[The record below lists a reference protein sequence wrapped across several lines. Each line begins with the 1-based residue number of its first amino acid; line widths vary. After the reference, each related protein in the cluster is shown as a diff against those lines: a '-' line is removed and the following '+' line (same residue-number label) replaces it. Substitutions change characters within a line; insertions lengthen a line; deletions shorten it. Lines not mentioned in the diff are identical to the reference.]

1 MFDVI
6 FENVHILFYVN
17 LCFAYHNP
25 LSSLSSLSSFVLFRL
40 SPYFPPVYSFPSLL
54 YVFNLLV
61 SLSFIIFIQHSSSSH
76 FSHIF
81 VGIFLF
87 SPINVSFFPLST
99 ILFSISTLNSPLSFF
114 ICTLTGK
121 IVSYRA

>member
-40 SPYFPPVYSFPSLL
+40 SPYFPRSLL
-54 YVFNLLV
+54 FSMSSICSSLY